1 MSTSKTPRHQKTS
14 NTPRPESEL
23 DPAQGANSKSVLI
36 PCTGLAGRAILQ
48 SVQATTPMLYFHE
61 TTRYEAMQDEW
72 EDNQPEHTPC
82 WQFEIPSLGVL
93 DWTTDEAELNGW
105 VQSAIAAGQYVKKTV
120 VAPF

>member
-1 MSTSKTPRHQKTS
+1 
-14 NTPRPESEL
+14 
-23 DPAQGANSKSVLI
+23 
-36 PCTGLAGRAILQ
+36 
-48 SVQATTPMLYFHE
+48 MLHFHE

-82 WQFEIPSLGVL
+82 WQFEIPSIGVL

-105 VQSAIAAGQYVKKTV
+105 VKAAIACGQGFKKTF